1 MADGWPETTAEIIE
15 SSLDY
20 PFSSREPGVAGLPK
34 YLNTFRYQVEGTEY
48 FGKYETRTPLSVGHT
63 LTISYNPANP
73 QDNTGSDASE
83 FGGPRRTLKFR
94 VVFFIGFLLI
104 LYLWSRFR

>member
-48 FGKYETRTPLSVGHT
+48 LENMKPELHCRWATH
-63 LTISYNPANP
+63 
-73 QDNTGSDASE
+73 
-83 FGGPRRTLKFR
+83 
-94 VVFFIGFLLI
+94 
-104 LYLWSRFR
+104 